1 MMGVGLSGSTKQRKL
16 RSDNATKRMGDMRMR
31 KAAART
37 HKTLAQFEDNLRKQE
52 QAQWQD
58 YDDIPTEA
66 GQMSRPW
73 NRAPHD
79 QFGHRSTTPGGLPHL
94 GRSRSE
100 PRVGSPEAM
109 QQADSPEWGALSLHA
124 ARPPSPL
131 GLYDYGC
138 ISSSPRSVFAQ
149 SRQRAGESART
160 KNRQTS
166 TGFYFPGTQ
175 FKKGPYGFSLLDP
188 CLLPP
193 KAWASDRKPPFRAQ
207 NTGDMRPL
215 STEGFGLRNRLLG
228 RPHVSDCVRSTEA
241 HARRA
246 QLHNASLDKG
256 REEAFL
262 EHARFENGM
271 FEGKWHDPTHTTRGE
286 VLEVQPPEEHSWLQM
301 PMEDMHPIRAR
312 AAAML
317 FGLDRALRKFRG
329 GLHALFAA
337 ENLGCRQEYRGGAA
351 GVLEPSEFMR
361 GLVRVGVVAEGE
373 LSNEEVTQIM
383 GVIDSGF
390 DGRVRLPVVARAVT
404 AARNVRTSRERDME
418 EVQQAQAHRVE
429 STYHAKLPF
438 QAVKVDKQPSS
449 MLNFNRSFETFRK
462 QQQGLL
468 QFHEADAPG
477 AIGTPGGGFPRPGS
491 QLL

>member
-1 MMGVGLSGSTKQRKL
+1 MMGVGLALQGSTKQRKQ
-16 RSDNATKRMGDMRMR
+16 RSDNATKRMGDVRTR

-66 GQMSRPW
+66 GQLSRPLW
-73 NRAPHD
+73 NRASHD
-79 QFGHRSTTPGGLPHL
+79 IGMRTMTPNGLHHL
-94 GRSRSE
+94 GFGSRSE
-100 PRVGSPEAM
+100 PRLGSPDHM
-109 QQADSPEWGALSLHA
+109 QGDPPEWGAVTVHA

-149 SRQRAGESART
+149 SRQRVGESART

-166 TGFYFPGTQ
+166 MGFYFPGTQ
-175 FKKGPYGFSLLDP
+175 FKKGPYGFSMLDP

-193 KAWASDRKPPFRAQ
+193 KAWTLETSPPVRAL
-207 NTGDMRPL
+207 NAGDMRPL
-215 STEGFGLRNRLLG
+215 STEGFGLRNRRLG

-241 HARRA
+241 HSRRA
-246 QLHNASLDKG
+246 QLHNAALDKG

-271 FEGKWHDPTHTTRGE
+271 FEGKWHDPTHTLRGE
-286 VLEVQPPEEHSWLQM
+286 VPEVQPPEEHSWLQM
-301 PMEDMHPIRAR
+301 PIEEMHPVRAR

-337 ENLGCRQEYRGGAA
+337 ENLGCRQENKGGAT
-351 GVLEPSEFMR
+351 GVLEPSEFLA

-373 LSNEEVTQIM
+373 LSHKEAFQII
-383 GVIDSGF
+383 GVIDTGF
-390 DGRVRLPVVARAVT
+390 DGRVRLPVISRAVA
-404 AARNVRTSRERDME
+404 AARNVRNMHERDMDAH
-418 EVQQAQAHRVE
+418 QQAQMQTIG

-438 QAVKVDKQPSS
+438 EAVKVDKQPSS
-449 MLNFNRSFETFRK
+449 MLNFTRSFETFRK

-477 AIGTPGGGFPRPGS
+477 ARGTPGFPRPGS
-491 QLL
+491 QHL